1 MQALQLGAAAMWRY
15 LAGGAAV
22 IALIAAGFMVFSGKA
37 RPGPVLP
44 PQPAAQVGGSAS
56 AFEPLPDAAPEATDK
71 TREQKRF
78 DRYDKD
84 RDAKITREE
93 YLVQRRK
100 AYARLDV
107 DGDGKLS
114 FDEWAVKATTKF
126 ADADRDKSGAMT
138 APEFATTA
146 VKRKGP
152 ARVNCPPAQPVAEES

>member
-1 MQALQLGAAAMWRY
+1 MWRY
-15 LAGGAAV
+15 LLGGAAV
-22 IALIAAGFMVFSGKA
+22 IALIAAGFVFFSGNA
-37 RPGPVLP
+37 RPGPLLP
-44 PQPAAQVGGSAS
+44 AQPASQISSAVAS
-56 AFEPLPDAAPEATDK
+56 DPLPGAAPEASPQ

-84 RDAKITREE
+84 RDATITREE

-126 ADADRDKSGAMT
+126 ADADRDKSGTMT

-152 ARVNCPPAQPVAEES
+152 TRVNCPPVQIAAEES

>member
-1 MQALQLGAAAMWRY
+1 MGVAAMWRY
-15 LAGGAAV
+15 LAGGMAV
-22 IALIAAGFMVFSGKA
+22 IALIVAGFMLFSGNA
-37 RPGPVLP
+37 RPRPLLPAQPVS
-44 PQPAAQVGGSAS
+44 QAGGAAVAS
-56 AFEPLPDAAPEATDK
+56 DPLPDAAPEATAK

-107 DGDGKLS
+107 DGDGTLS

-126 ADADRDKSGAMT
+126 ADADRDKSGTMT

-152 ARVNCPPAQPVAEES
+152 ARLNCPPVQAVAEES

>member
-1 MQALQLGAAAMWRY
+1 MWRY
-15 LAGGAAV
+15 LAGGTAI
-22 IALIAAGFMVFSGKA
+22 IALIVAGFMVFSGKA
-37 RPGPVLP
+37 RPGSLLP
-44 PQPAAQVGGSAS
+44 PQPATQIGGA
-56 AFEPLPDAAPEATDK
+56 AVAGDPLPDAAPEATDK

-84 RDAKITREE
+84 RDAKITRDE

-107 DGDGKLS
+107 NGDGTLS

-126 ADADRDKSGAMT
+126 ADADRDKSGTMT

-146 VKRKGP
+146 VKRQGP
-152 ARVNCPPAQPVAEES
+152 ARVNCPPVQAVGEES

>member
-1 MQALQLGAAAMWRY
+1 MWRY
-15 LAGGAAV
+15 LAGGTAM
-22 IALIAAGFMVFSGKA
+22 IALIVAGFMFFSGDA
-37 RPGPVLP
+37 RPRPLLPRQPVA
-44 PQPAAQVGGSAS
+44 QTSNVAAS
-56 AFEPLPDAAPEATDK
+56 EPLPDAAPEATDR

-84 RDAKITREE
+84 RNAKITREE

-126 ADADRDKSGAMT
+126 ADADRDKSGTMT

-146 VKRKGP
+146 VKRKEP
-152 ARVNCPPAQPVAEES
+152 ARVNCPPVQAVAEES

>member
-1 MQALQLGAAAMWRY
+1 MWRY
-15 LAGGAAV
+15 LAGGTAA
-22 IALIAAGFMVFSGKA
+22 IALIAAGFLFFSGKA
-37 RPGPVLP
+37 RPLPVLP
-44 PQPAAQVGGSAS
+44 PQPTAQVGGAV
-56 AFEPLPDAAPEATDK
+56 APDPLPDAAPEATEK

-100 AYARLDV
+100 AYQRLDV

-152 ARVNCPPAQPVAEES
+152 VRVNCPPTPAAAEES

>member
-1 MQALQLGAAAMWRY
+1 MGAVAMWRY
-15 LAGGAAV
+15 LAGGSAA
-22 IALIAAGFMVFSGKA
+22 IALIAAGFMFFSGKA
-37 RPGPVLP
+37 RPGSVLP
-44 PQPAAQVGGSAS
+44 PQPTYQVGRAVGTS
-56 AFEPLPDAAPEATDK
+56 PLPDVAPEATER

-100 AYARLDV
+100 AYARLDI

-126 ADADRDKSGAMT
+126 AEADRDKSGTMT

-152 ARVNCPPAQPVAEES
+152 ARVNCPPVQAAAEES

>member
-1 MQALQLGAAAMWRY
+1 MWRY
-15 LAGGAAV
+15 LLGGLAALLLLGAGWLLFHGETRSDAAV
-22 IALIAAGFMVFSGKA
+22 RSGAMTRLAPVEEAQAGEAAPV
-37 RPGPVLP
+37 VLP
-44 PQPAAQVGGSAS
+44 
-56 AFEPLPDAAPEATDK
+56 EAPERS
-71 TREQKRF
+71 REQKRF

-107 DGDGKLS
+107 NGDGTLS

-126 ADADRDKSGAMT
+126 AEADRDKSGAMT

-152 ARVNCPPAQPVAEES
+152 FRANCPPVQTVAEES

>member
-1 MQALQLGAAAMWRY
+1 MGAAAMWRY
-15 LAGGAAV
+15 LAGGVAI

-37 RPGPVLP
+37 RPGPILP
-44 PQPAAQVGGSAS
+44 PQPLAQVAGAVGS
-56 AFEPLPDAAPEATDK
+56 EPLPDAAPEATEK

-84 RDAKITREE
+84 RDEKITREE
-93 YLVQRRK
+93 YLTQRRK

-126 ADADRDKSGAMT
+126 AEADRDKSGTMT

-152 ARVNCPPAQPVAEES
+152 SRVNCPPAQAVAEDS

>member
-1 MQALQLGAAAMWRY
+1 MWRY
-15 LAGGAAV
+15 LAGGVAI
-22 IALIAAGFMVFSGKA
+22 IALIAAGFMVFSGTA
-37 RPGPVLP
+37 RPGPILP
-44 PQPAAQVGGSAS
+44 PQPLSQVAGAVAS
-56 AFEPLPDAAPEATDK
+56 EPLPGAAPEATEK

-78 DRYDKD
+78 NRYDKD

-93 YLVQRRK
+93 YLTQRRK

-114 FDEWAVKATTKF
+114 FDEWAVKATIKF
-126 ADADRDKSGAMT
+126 AEADRDKSGTMT

-152 ARVNCPPAQPVAEES
+152 ARVNCPPTQAVAEES

>member
-1 MQALQLGAAAMWRY
+1 MWRY
-15 LAGGAAV
+15 VAGGTAV
-22 IALIAAGFMVFSGKA
+22 IALIVAGFMFFSGNA
-37 RPGPVLP
+37 RPRPVLP
-44 PQPAAQVGGSAS
+44 SQPIAQANGTSVPNV
-56 AFEPLPDAAPEATDK
+56 PLPDAAPEATDK

-84 RDAKITREE
+84 RDAKITRKE
-93 YLVQRRK
+93 YLIQRRK

-126 ADADRDKSGAMT
+126 ADADRDKSGTMT

-152 ARVNCPPAQPVAEES
+152 ARVNCPPVQAAAEES

>member
-1 MQALQLGAAAMWRY
+1 MWRY
-15 LAGGAAV
+15 LAGGMAV
-22 IALIAAGFMVFSGKA
+22 IALIVAGFMIFSGKA
-37 RPGPVLP
+37 RPGPLLP
-44 PQPAAQVGGSAS
+44 AQPVAQIGGAAIAS
-56 AFEPLPDAAPEATDK
+56 DPLPDTAPEATDK

-107 DGDGKLS
+107 NGDGTLS

-126 ADADRDKSGAMT
+126 AEADRDKSGAMT

-152 ARVNCPPAQPVAEES
+152 FRAKCPPIQAVAEES

>member
-1 MQALQLGAAAMWRY
+1 MWRY
-15 LAGGAAV
+15 LAGGMAV
-22 IALIAAGFMVFSGKA
+22 IALIVAGFMFFSGNA
-37 RPGPVLP
+37 RPGPLLP
-44 PQPAAQVGGSAS
+44 AQPISQAGEAAIARD
-56 AFEPLPDAAPEATDK
+56 PLPDAAAEATDK

-84 RDAKITREE
+84 RDANITREE

-126 ADADRDKSGAMT
+126 ADADRDTSGTMT

-152 ARVNCPPAQPVAEES
+152 TRVNCPPSRGVAEES

>member
-1 MQALQLGAAAMWRY
+1 MWRY

-22 IALIAAGFMVFSGKA
+22 IGLIVAGFMLFSGKA

-44 PQPAAQVGGSAS
+44 GQPMTQVGDPVIAS
-56 AFEPLPDAAPEATDK
+56 DPLPDVAPEATER

-152 ARVNCPPAQPVAEES
+152 TRVNCPPVQVPAEES

>member
-1 MQALQLGAAAMWRY
+1 MMWRY
-15 LAGGAAV
+15 LAGAIAV
-22 IALIAAGFMVFSGKA
+22 IAVIVAGFMMFSGTA
-37 RPGPVLP
+37 RPGTLLPAQPVSHVGE
-44 PQPAAQVGGSAS
+44 AAVARD
-56 AFEPLPDAAPEATDK
+56 PLPDAAPEATEK

-84 RDAKITREE
+84 RDSRITREE

-107 DGDGKLS
+107 NGDGTLS

-152 ARVNCPPAQPVAEES
+152 ARANCLPVQAVAEES

>member
-1 MQALQLGAAAMWRY
+1 MWRY
-15 LAGGAAV
+15 LTGGTAV
-22 IALIAAGFMVFSGKA
+22 IALIVAGFMFFSGKA
-37 RPGPVLP
+37 RPGPLLQA
-44 PQPAAQVGGSAS
+44 QPVTQVGGTA
-56 AFEPLPDAAPEATDK
+56 AAGDPLPDVAPEATER

-114 FDEWAVKATTKF
+114 FDEWAVKAATKF

-152 ARVNCPPAQPVAEES
+152 ARVNCPPVQAVAEES

>member
-1 MQALQLGAAAMWRY
+1 MWRY
-15 LAGGAAV
+15 LAGGTAI
-22 IALIAAGFMVFSGKA
+22 IALIVAGFMVFSGKA
-37 RPGPVLP
+37 RPGSLLP
-44 PQPAAQVGGSAS
+44 PQPATQIGGA
-56 AFEPLPDAAPEATDK
+56 AVAGDPLPDAAPEATDK

-107 DGDGKLS
+107 NGDGTLS

-126 ADADRDKSGAMT
+126 ADADRDKSGTMT

-152 ARVNCPPAQPVAEES
+152 ARLNCPPVHAVAEES